1 MRNIMTSIGSRISKR
16 FFMPAVIAIVAVATI
31 AAYVFGI
38 PFLTNSHM
46 NTSPELLNLDHYT
59 ITSDSGQQNPTVLTM
74 WFTNDGA
81 AIITLSSLS
90 VYNQNPNPTPVTF
103 QMNGMTISPGTTKSI
118 TVDTL
123 SSNFY
128 FSHGI
133 LYTATLVTSRAFN
146 LSYSISY

>member
-1 MRNIMTSIGSRISKR
+1 MTSIGSRISKR

>member
-1 MRNIMTSIGSRISKR
+1 MTSIRNRVFKR
-16 FFMPAVIAIVAVATI
+16 SILPVVIAIVAAATI
-31 AAYVFGI
+31 TTYLFAM
-38 PFLTNSHM
+38 PLTTNSHM

-81 AIITLSSLS
+81 AITTLSSLS